1 VSADVLDR
9 IRTKIFADAADL
21 DGIMGSRGEPHISGF
36 TTNPT
41 LMWKAGLTDYEEV
54 GRRIPAEIDELP
66 ISFEVFADKSPEMR
80 RQAERIATCG
90 DNVYVKI
97 PVSNTRGESM
107 ADLAG
112 ALSGDEIKVNIT
124 AVTLRQVAEITGAVA
139 GGAPSYLS
147 VFAGRIADAG
157 VDLVPIMREALEVMA
172 EAPRAELIW
181 ASPRELLNL
190 VRADAIGCHVI
201 TMTHDLLVST
211 RPSARTSTSSPSKPC
226 ACSTATP
233 RRRGSSSSATGVVPG
248 VANGPMRP
256 KVAQTWVAR
265 LSEPLPAKR
274 DTTPTWL
281 LPGPIRR
288 LRLLLRQARDLAAET
303 HRQVIEAR
311 AEQNA
316 GLARLEVRLQEIAGR
331 AAAPRDPQTDR
342 REANGPAAAVKLF
355 TSVSDDLDLFPH
367 FLRHYAQAG
376 VTDFFVVAP
385 SEVVDV
391 MTPLASDYA
400 VTIVPADPA
409 GAARHVG
416 STEQV
421 SNLRRRHQQKDEWV
435 VIAEADEFVDF
446 PKSITEIAAAA
457 EAEGANVVRGTM
469 YDRFTPDGHPSEVE
483 PASDLAE
490 LFPVRSR
497 FIRDVMRGWDQ
508 KAILVKGLHT
518 LDGEHVASTELI
530 IDRYKWI
537 QGSVQRQRARART
550 SDEADGDWRRE
561 YDPALRH
568 YDAHGR
574 FAGEKLGG
582 ELCLPEWEFVPEGW
596 ARSGK
601 TRGWRAEEVARAY
614 REKWPQFLE
623 AVEGPGP
630 LGVGHETPLGAPIRR
645 DDPLAQNAV
654 LAWAYVLARASH
666 DAARIS
672 VLDWGGALGHHS
684 VLARKLFPELELD
697 YHCRELPAVCTEA
710 RQVLPDVTFHDDDR
724 CLGAMYD
731 VVLAS
736 NSLQYDEDWASR
748 LEGLAGAT
756 RDWLFVTRVP
766 VVCNHPSF
774 VVLQRAY
781 RYGYATEYLGWALSR
796 QELLDVAGAFGLALV
811 REFALLP
818 PYSIDGA
825 PDTVTD
831 LGFLF
836 SRSTGDK

>member
-1 VSADVLDR
+1 
-9 IRTKIFADAADL
+9 
-21 DGIMGSRGEPHISGF
+21 
-36 TTNPT
+36 
-41 LMWKAGLTDYEEV
+41 
-54 GRRIPAEIDELP
+54 
-66 ISFEVFADKSPEMR
+66 MR
-80 RQAERIATCG
+80 RA
-90 DNVYVKI
+90 
-97 PVSNTRGESM
+97 SS
-107 ADLAG
+107 LA
-112 ALSGDEIKVNIT
+112 SRT
-124 AVTLRQVAEITGAVA
+124 ARC
-139 GGAPSYLS
+139 
-147 VFAGRIADAG
+147 
-157 VDLVPIMREALEVMA
+157 
-172 EAPRAELIW
+172 
-181 ASPRELLNL
+181 
-190 VRADAIGCHVI
+190 VR
-201 TMTHDLLVST
+201 
-211 RPSARTSTSSPSKPC
+211 
-226 ACSTATP
+226 
-233 RRRGSSSSATGVVPG
+233 
-248 VANGPMRP
+248 

-274 DTTPTWL
+274 DTTTTWL
-281 LPGPIRR
+281 LPGPISR

-331 AAAPRDPQTDR
+331 AAAPRDAQTDR
-342 REANGPAAAVKLF
+342 WEANRAAGAVKLF

-400 VTIVPADPA
+400 MTIVPADPA

-421 SNLRRRHQQKDEWV
+421 SNLRRRHQQNDEWV

-446 PKSITEIAAAA
+446 PESITDIAAAA

-469 YDRFTPDGHPSEVE
+469 YDRFTLDGHLSEVE

-497 FIRDVMRGWDQ
+497 FVRDVMLGCDQ

-518 LDGEHVASTELI
+518 LDGDHVASTELI

-537 QGSVQRQRARART
+537 QGSVERERARART

-561 YDPALRH
+561 YDRALRH

-574 FAGEKLGG
+574 FAWEKFGG

-630 LGVGHETPLGAPIRR
+630 LGINHEVPVGTPIPR

-654 LAWAYVLARASH
+654 LAWAYVLARVRD
-666 DAARIS
+666 DAARTS
-672 VLDWGGALGHHS
+672 VLDWGGALGHHYM
-684 VLARKLFPELELD
+684 LARKLFPELELD
-697 YHCRELPAVCTEA
+697 YHCRELPAVCAEG
-710 RQVLPDVTFHDDDR
+710 RRVLADVTFHDDDR
-724 CLGAMYD
+724 CLGGRYD

-736 NSLQYDEDWASR
+736 GSLQFEEDWLSR
-748 LEGLAGAT
+748 LEDLAGAT
-756 RDWLFVTRVP
+756 RDSLFLTRVP
-766 VVCNHPSF
+766 VACRHPSF

-781 RYGYATEYLGWALSR
+781 RYGYGTEYLGWALSR
-796 QELLDVAGAFGLALV
+796 EEMLNAAGAFGLALV

-818 PYSIDGA
+818 PLSVDGA
-825 PDTVTD
+825 PDTVTH

-836 SRSTGDK
+836 SRSAGEK